1 MDTERGNRKIYQMD
15 YKEEIIDHY
24 KHPHNFGDLEDPKIT
39 VRENNSSCGDLVEVQ
54 ARTQKLKNSKT
65 QKMETRIQI
74 IKWRGVGCAIS
85 TAAASMLSDK
95 VVGMGKKDLE
105 EFGEKGV
112 VELLGG
118 EINAGRMKCATLAY
132 KAIRKLFENAPNT

>member
-1 MDTERGNRKIYQMD
+1 MD

-24 KHPHNFGDLEDPKIT
+24 KHPRNFGDLDDPKISI
-39 VRENNSSCGDLVEVQ
+39 RENNSSCGDMVEVQ
-54 ARTQKLKNSKT
+54 GRVGPTSSGEAGLRRTGDRVILK
-65 QKMETRIQI
+65 IA
-74 IKWRGVGCAIS
+74 WRGVGCAIS
-85 TAAASMLSDK
+85 TAAASMLSEK
-95 VVGMGKKDLE
+95 VIGMSKKDLE

-132 KAIRKLFENAPNT
+132 RAILRIFDQPIK

>member
-1 MDTERGNRKIYQMD
+1 MD

-39 VRENNSSCGDLVEVQ
+39 VRENNASCGDMVEVQ
-54 ARTQKLKNSKT
+54 ARFRKVDGHANSFAVGRASDSVIEKVAW
-65 QKMETRIQI
+65 K
-74 IKWRGVGCAIS
+74 GVGCAIS

-132 KAIRKLFENAPNT
+132 KAIRKLFENAANT

>member
-1 MDTERGNRKIYQMD
+1 MD

-54 ARTQKLKNSKT
+54 ARTQKLKNSRTRKL
-65 QKMETRIQI
+65 ETMIEV
-74 IKWRGVGCAIS
+74 IKWKGVGCAIS

-95 VVGMGKKDLE
+95 VMGMGKKDLE

>member
-39 VRENNSSCGDLVEVQ
+39 VRESNSSCGDMVEIY
-54 ARTQKLKNSKT
+54 ARTRKLKNSRTRKL
-65 QKMETRIQI
+65 ETMIEVS
-74 IKWRGVGCAIS
+74 KWKGVGCAIS

-95 VVGMGKKDLE
+95 VMGMGKKDLE

-112 VELLGG
+112 VDLLGG

-132 KAIRKLFENAPNT
+132 KAIRKLFENVSNT